1 DDESQ
6 YIQGGSNL
14 AGGGGGS
21 GSDSGRNNIP
31 SAADRRAH
39 HNALERK
46 RRDHIK
52 DSFSSLR
59 DSVPSLHGEKAS
71 RAQILK
77 KAAEYIQFMRKKN
90 TNIAT
95 DIEEIKKQNK
105 MLEDQIHKFEKR
117 GLALSPTPS
126 SASSTP
132 TQTLISPNNN
142 SNSLYSTGVQSL
154 LSIGAGAVSES
165 SPNGVTSPTISY
177 GDLSENSNE
186 SNVTN
191 NSDLNLSMNGIITG
205 NGGNSLLTDSPISPT
220 VVTMNSSTALVQRQQ
235 IGGRHATPSV
245 QPLTTQQAQ
254 LLINGSTSG
263 PTVRSVVKNGSNTI
277 IVQNPQIKSTANSVI
292 HVSANNNNNSNTATA
307 TPIIISTT
315 SLANTSGSIGANGN
329 ATYTVLN
336 TKTSGVPSGT
346 ALSLA
351 STTATTNGA
360 YRTVVVQ
367 PASAAT
373 LATQSSLSGGGGGG
387 TTTPNIHIVSTIPTT
402 YSGRVVGANAGATK
416 RFKISTTTTGPAA
429 ASGDSIVEMN
439 NKKNNSTSSLSNN
452 TSSGS
457 TNGKTFNITSVS
469 S

>member
-1 DDESQ
+1 MLSDEGDLYSDEDESQ
-6 YIQGGSNL
+6 YMQGGGANMAS
-14 AGGGGGS
+14 GS
-21 GSDSGRNNIP
+21 GSDSGRNDRNIP

-77 KAAEYIQFMRKKN
+77 KAAEYIQFMRKKT
-90 TNIAT
+90 TNVAT
-95 DIEEIKKQNK
+95 DIDEIKKQNK
-105 MLEDQIHKFEKR
+105 MLEEQILKFEKR
-117 GLALSPTPS
+117 GLTLSPTPS

-132 TQTLISPNNN
+132 KQTLLSPNNN
-142 SNSLYSTGVQSL
+142 SNSF
-154 LSIGAGAVSES
+154 
-165 SPNGVTSPTISY
+165 Y

-191 NSDLNLSMNGIITG
+191 NSDLNLTMNGVITD
-205 NGGNSLLTDSPISPT
+205 NGGNGRLTDSPLLSQSSASVTPT
-220 VVTMNSSTALVQRQQ
+220 VVSMNPSTIVQRQPTGRQ
-235 IGGRHATPSV
+235 INPSV

-254 LLINGSTSG
+254 LLINGNTSG
-263 PTVRSVVKNGSNTI
+263 PTVRSVVKNGSSTI
-277 IVQNPQIKSTANSVI
+277 IVQNPQIKSTPNGPHVI
-292 HVSANNNNNSNTATA
+292 HLSTNNNNSNTATA

-315 SLANTSGSIGANGN
+315 SLANTNGTSGAIAANGN

-336 TKTSGVPSGT
+336 AKTTGGGA

-351 STTATTNGA
+351 PNTMTTAATNGA

-367 PASAAT
+367 PATAAT
-373 LATQSSLSGGGGGG
+373 LAQQSSLSGG
-387 TTTPNIHIVSTIPTT
+387 TTTPNIHIVSTIPNT
-402 YSGRVVGANAGATK
+402 YSGRVGTSTGTTK
-416 RFKISTTTTGPAA
+416 RFKISTTTTTPSA
-429 ASGDSIVEMN
+429 DSIVEVNNN
-439 NKKNNSTSSLSNN
+439 NKKNNITSSPSN
-452 TSSGS
+452 TSTIINTSTGSGS
-457 TNGKTFNITSVS
+457 TNVSNNKTFNITSVS